1 MSIFPVHLTNDI
13 VCNWPGIFEYFSFQ
27 FPVRNMNVDCIFEYY
42 FLLTRLDKKL
52 SNNSYFFDATFFI
65 FKHKTNVTFPNV
77 DLLLNNQHLII
88 KSIYDIIPSFS
99 SNEWFK
105 TKYHQ
110 ELNDLKIISNINTY
124 ENEVYHNLLQ
134 NYVKLSRRIE
144 DQINRFS
151 TQHFTSYFIIG
162 LQIRTGNMPD
172 RTEKGAVFYKDDH
185 SDTVIEALR
194 IYNELL
200 SLNITSKM
208 YMFIL
213 ISNQYRFLVTD
224 NVEIKQV
231 MSSKYPY
238 ILTYNSSIGHS
249 EKESIQRYSQVAADS
264 LIEMYLLSRC
274 DIIVKTH
281 YSSFGGM
288 AKLIGGHY

>member
-1 MSIFPVHLTNDI
+1 
-13 VCNWPGIFEYFSFQ
+13 
-27 FPVRNMNVDCIFEYY
+27 
-42 FLLTRLDKKL
+42 
-52 SNNSYFFDATFFI
+52 
-65 FKHKTNVTFPNV
+65 
-77 DLLLNNQHLII
+77 
-88 KSIYDIIPSFS
+88 
-99 SNEWFK
+99 
-105 TKYHQ
+105 
-110 ELNDLKIISNINTY
+110 
-124 ENEVYHNLLQ
+124 
-134 NYVKLSRRIE
+134 
-144 DQINRFS
+144 
-151 TQHFTSYFIIG
+151 
-162 LQIRTGNMPD
+162 
-172 RTEKGAVFYKDDH
+172 
-185 SDTVIEALR
+185 
-194 IYNELL
+194 
-200 SLNITSKM
+200 M

-288 AKLIGGHY
+288 AKLIGGHI